1 MHKVKPFLK
10 LSMAV
15 SYNFFIL
22 FLLDNVKRNEMP
34 SIGDLQALEE
44 IWERR
49 RNMTEGY
56 GLLRHVKL
64 SHL

>member
-1 MHKVKPFLK
+1 MRKVKPFPK
-10 LSMAV
+10 FPITV

-22 FLLDNVKRNEMP
+22 FLLDNVKLNEMP
-34 SIGDLQALEE
+34 STGDLQALEE
-44 IWERR
+44 IRERR

-56 GLLRHVKL
+56 GLLRRVKL

>member
-1 MHKVKPFLK
+1 MRKVKPFPK
-10 LSMAV
+10 FPITV
-15 SYNFFIL
+15 SCNFFIL

-34 SIGDLQALEE
+34 STGDLQALEE
-44 IWERR
+44 IRERR

>member
-44 IWERR
+44 IWEIR

>member
-1 MHKVKPFLK
+1 MRKVKPFLK

-22 FLLDNVKRNEMP
+22 FLLDNAKRNEMP
-34 SIGDLQALEE
+34 SIGNLQILEE
-44 IWERR
+44 IRKSR

-56 GLLRHVKL
+56 GLLRYVKL
-64 SHL
+64 SHS